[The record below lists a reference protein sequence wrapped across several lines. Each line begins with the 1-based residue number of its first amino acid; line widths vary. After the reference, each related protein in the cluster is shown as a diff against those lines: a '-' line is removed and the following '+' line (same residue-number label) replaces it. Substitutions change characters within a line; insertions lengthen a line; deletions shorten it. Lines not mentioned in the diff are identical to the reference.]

1 MARMTDRSRVT
12 AGAWLGHPATLT
24 AIAVLL
30 VNDHLLKRLWPGM
43 VTGKLSD
50 VAGMLV
56 APPLLA
62 LAAALAVQRP
72 APGHARRAPL
82 HDPRG
87 SLRRR

>member
-1 MARMTDRSRVT
+1 MSSRSLAT
-12 AGAWLGHPATLT
+12 AAAWLGHPATLT

-30 VNDHLLKRLWPGM
+30 VNDHLLKHLWPGV

-62 LAAALAVQRP
+62 LAAGAA
-72 APGHARRAPL
+72 ARRPPGGGARSGVVGPAEA
-82 HDPRG
+82 DGRI
-87 SLRRR
+87 